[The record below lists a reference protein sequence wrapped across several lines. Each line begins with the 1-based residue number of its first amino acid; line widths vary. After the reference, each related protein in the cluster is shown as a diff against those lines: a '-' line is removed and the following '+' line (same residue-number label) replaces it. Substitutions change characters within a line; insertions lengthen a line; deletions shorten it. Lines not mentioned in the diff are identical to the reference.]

1 MSVKQLQE
9 PEEEYKQKDQEFQD
23 KDSCFE
29 SLVAKQMN
37 ETLTSSQFFHEVVK
51 KHNEYDLPKEFHP
64 EESDCETDSE
74 EASS

>member
-1 MSVKQLQE
+1 MFRELSR
-9 PEEEYKQKDQEFQD
+9 
-23 KDSCFE
+23 
-29 SLVAKQMN
+29 KQMN